1 MCLLVEYDRR
11 LIWVNGH
18 RSLMLFD
25 EFLSVAFEEWC
36 LVEEEEEGER
46 EEKGGEGGGGQ

>member
-1 MCLLVEYDRR
+1 MLVEYDRR

-36 LVEEEEEGER
+36 LVEEEEKEEEGER
-46 EEKGGEGGGGQ
+46 DEKGGEGGAL